1 MCLFWHPTKSVS
13 LTEKNKNKGRF
24 MGDDEVSGTE
34 DVDPSLPASFREG
47 IYLKGTMLLARAHSL
62 SLSLP

>member
-1 MCLFWHPTKSVS
+1 
-13 LTEKNKNKGRF
+13 

-62 SLSLP
+62 SFSLP